1 MSIFDESKVMNNL
14 AVYITKIGSR
24 AVRKAQDE
32 NTKKGIPNV
41 YSINGK
47 IVYQMPDGRITE
59 KSPFKKI

>member
-1 MSIFDESKVMNNL
+1 MNNL